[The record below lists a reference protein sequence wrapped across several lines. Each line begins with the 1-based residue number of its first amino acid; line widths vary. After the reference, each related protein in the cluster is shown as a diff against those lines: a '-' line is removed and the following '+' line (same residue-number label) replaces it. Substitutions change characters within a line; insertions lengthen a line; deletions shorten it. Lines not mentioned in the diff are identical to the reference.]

1 MNKLLLVAGI
11 ALVGTAILFH
21 TGTKAAITDVIPEEY
36 VARFSAYKKDFNKK
50 YSSSSEETF
59 RLAVFY
65 TNMVEADL
73 HNANP
78 DSTWVMGETQ
88 FSDLTQEEFAATYL
102 NLN

>member
-11 ALVGTAILFH
+11 ALIGTAILFH
-21 TGTKAAITDVIPEEY
+21 TGTKVAITDVIPEEY